1 MSTLV
6 NTLVNPPGPS
16 LDVSAD
22 RFASHFRANAVRYF
36 PELDVRTTKVRIL
49 RNAIRR
55 RTRLFEFE
63 ASDGETRKQVIYKIA
78 CTLDESTCKG
88 PAESRPRL
96 FPSLDPAGSGLRE
109 FRALVSIERHLT
121 ELQDDRFG
129 SIRVLELLESP
140 FVIAME
146 KCPDVSLKTMLKRS
160 TRFHSSRD
168 SDAMNSAIVNAGA
181 WLREFH
187 QIPELAHTKSRH
199 ADRPGFG
206 DAVQLF
212 SDVLIQTLGNKLFF
226 QTIREK
232 MDTVAIRVLPRELP
246 CATAHGDFAPRNIL
260 VGDNSR
266 VTGLDTQRRWKSPIY
281 EDLAYFLMSVKLPA
295 LQVRSQG
302 ALFSQ
307 RQLSHWESQFRSGY
321 FGSDVPAVPV
331 RLYELLLTLEW
342 WATINCRSQNCA
354 WFSRMGLR
362 LSNPYL
368 FRHVGRLMDQLEA
381 M

>member
-6 NTLVNPPGPS
+6 ATLADSPGPS
-16 LDVSAD
+16 FELSAD
-22 RFASHFRANAVRYF
+22 RFASHLSANAVRFF
-36 PELDVRTTKVRIL
+36 PELNHRTTKVRTL
-49 RNAIRR
+49 RSAIRR
-55 RTRLFEFE
+55 KTSLFEFE
-63 ASDGETRKQVIYKIA
+63 ASDGELRKQVIYKIA
-78 CTLDESTCKG
+78 CTLDESTRKS
-88 PAESRPRL
+88 PAENRPRL

-109 FRALVSIERHLT
+109 FRALKSIEHHFA

-129 SIRVLELLESP
+129 SIKVLELLESP
-140 FVIAME
+140 YVIAME
-146 KCPDVSLKTMLKRS
+146 KCADVSLKAMLKKS
-160 TRFHSSRD
+160 TRFHNRTD
-168 SDAMNSAIVNAGA
+168 TGAMNSAIVNAGA

-199 ADRPGFG
+199 ADRLGFG

-212 SDVLIQTLGNKLFF
+212 TDVLIQTPGNALFF
-226 QTIREK
+226 QSIREK
-232 MDTVAIRVLPRELP
+232 MDTVALRALPRELP

-260 VGDNSR
+260 VGENAR

-302 ALFSQ
+302 SLFSQ
-307 RQLSHWESQFRSGY
+307 RQLNHWEN
-321 FGSDVPAVPV
+321 VPTVAV

-342 WATINCRSQNCA
+342 WAAINCRSQNGF

-362 LSNPYL
+362 LSNRYL
-368 FRHVGRLMDQLEA
+368 FRHVGRLVDQLEA